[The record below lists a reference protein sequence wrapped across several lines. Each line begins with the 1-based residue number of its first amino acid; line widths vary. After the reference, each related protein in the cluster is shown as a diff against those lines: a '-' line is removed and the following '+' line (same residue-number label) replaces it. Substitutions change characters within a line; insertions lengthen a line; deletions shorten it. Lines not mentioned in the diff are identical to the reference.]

1 MGLIV
6 APYGNKDME
15 KIKVS
20 TPSNRITFHMQQI
33 VIAPGENFTGFKE
46 EHVVTWVQEIKM
58 GGTITYKDKQEVDDK

>member
-46 EHVVTWVQEIKM
+46 EHVVT
-58 GGTITYKDKQEVDDK
+58 